1 MTEVDL
7 LLSGGYVLTQ
17 ESPGQVIHDGA
28 VAIRD
33 DRIVAVGP
41 TRTVSSET
49 RPKRSVDCRGRAVM
63 PGLIDCHV
71 HTCQQ
76 LARGLADEVAVGPWL
91 DRIVGFEAAMKEE
104 DVVASVRLACVEMI
118 KSGTTGFIEAC
129 ANPHYI
135 DAVAQAFGE
144 SGLRCALTRSTM
156 SKKETAWEA
165 PDEFLM
171 SEEENVVATRKMI
184 QRWNGTAHGRVSAWT
199 GWRHLQ
205 DLSDQLLT
213 SLTRLIDE
221 FGVGLHAH
229 LSTRQYGEMEQLDR
243 LGLLHPRMVFA
254 HGIRYT
260 ARELELIKRYDI
272 KIDHNP
278 GASMHGAYGAS
289 AVGRFP
295 EMVKMGVN
303 VCLGC
308 DAAANNNALDMFR
321 EMKLA
326 AGIHKDARMDAGVI
340 SATDALQ
347 MGTTNGAIA
356 CHWQDV
362 GKLVPGNKA
371 DLIVVNLTQP
381 HLVPVN
387 DVVSNIVYCASGQDV
402 DMTII
407 DGRILM
413 EDRRLVNTFA
423 EESVIKDAISSA
435 ERVKRRVAE
444 RQKQR

>member
-1 MTEVDL
+1 MTDADL
-7 LLSGGYVLTQ
+7 LLSGGYVLPQQT
-17 ESPGQVIHDGA
+17 PGQVITDGA
-28 VAIRD
+28 VAIRN

-41 TRTVSSET
+41 AET
-49 RPKRSVDCRGRAVM
+49 LAKDVRPKRTIDCRGRAVM
-63 PGLIDCHV
+63 PGLVDCHV

-91 DRIVGFEAAMKEE
+91 DRIVGFEAAMTEE

-135 DAVAQAFGE
+135 DAVAEVFGA

-184 QRWNGTAHGRVSAWT
+184 QRWNGSANGRVSAWT

-205 DLSDQLLT
+205 DLSDKLLT

-229 LSTRQYGEMEQLDR
+229 LSTRQYGEIEQLDR
-243 LGLLHPRMVFA
+243 LGLLNSRMVFA

-260 ARELELIKRYDI
+260 ARELELIKRYDV

-295 EMVKMGVN
+295 EMLKMGIR

-321 EMKLA
+321 EMRNA

-347 MGTTNGAIA
+347 MATTNGAIA
-356 CHWQDV
+356 CYWQDV
-362 GKLVPGNKA
+362 GKLAAGHKA
-371 DLIVVNLTQP
+371 DVIVINLTQP

-387 DVVSNIVYCASGQDV
+387 DVVSNLVYCATGQDV
-402 DMTII
+402 EMTIV

-423 EESVIKDAISSA
+423 EDSVIKAAIGSA
-435 ERVKRRVAE
+435 ENVKKRVAE
-444 RQKQR
+444 KKKF